1 VPADYLAVD
10 PALADLGELRA
21 AVIAKLPVS
30 FFTSQNERSEAL
42 LSWAENASRRSRVLV
57 DFSDDLAAA
66 AAMYSEPRLREVQK
80 RLLHAC
86 AATVPAAALRESLLE
101 DARHGVTVI
110 EDPYE
115 SSTAATPRFA
125 PAATLRL
132 AWFGV
137 FGEPLRPYIETQF
150 AAIARRLAPRA
161 VELAFVTSAH
171 AAPLVLD
178 MADALSALSPSF
190 RLRHVE
196 WSLDAA
202 RRSIEDAD
210 IVVLPQDAG
219 SAWGRVKSHNRLVET
234 IRAGRLAVASPI
246 PAYLELAEF
255 AWVGEDLAAGIEW
268 ALAHPTVAEGR
279 IVAGQAYVANRF
291 APERIGA
298 LWARALGL

>member
-1 VPADYLAVD
+1 VPVDYLAAD
-10 PALADLGELRA
+10 PTLADLGELRA

-42 LSWAENASRRSRVLV
+42 QSWAEAVSRHSRVLV

-66 AAMYSEPRLREVQK
+66 AAIYSEPRLRDVQK
-80 RLLHAC
+80 RLLRAC
-86 AATVPAAALRESLLE
+86 AATVPTVALRERLHE

-115 SSTAATPRFA
+115 SPTAAAPRFA
-125 PAATLRL
+125 PGATLRL

-178 MADALSALSPSF
+178 MADALSAISPSF

-234 IRAGRLAVASPI
+234 IRAGRFAVASPV

-255 AWVGEDLAAGIEW
+255 AWVGEDLASGAEW
-268 ALAHPTVAEGR
+268 ALTHPADVQAR
-279 IVAGQAYVANRF
+279 IAAGQAYVAKRF
-291 APERIGA
+291 SPERIGA
-298 LWARALGL
+298 LWARALRL